1 MAGAAQGDCAERDP
15 RGGRLRSRHNLRIG
29 LWGALQSVSP
39 SLGVELRPVDVP
51 DAGEIERAL
60 AAFARPKNGGL
71 IATGSAATIVRRDR
85 VISLAAR
92 HQLPAVYYDRYFR
105 RAAVDSLKVLDLNR
119 PIREAE
125 VTWTSPNRRC

>member
-1 MAGAAQGDCAERDP
+1 M
-15 RGGRLRSRHNLRIG
+15 
-29 LWGALQSVSP
+29 SP
-39 SLGVELRPVDVP
+39 SLGVELRPVNVR

-92 HQLPAVYYDRYFR
+92 HQLPAVYYNRYF
-105 RAAVDSLKVLDLNR
+105 AAQR
-119 PIREAE
+119 WIA
-125 VTWTSPNRRC
+125 